1 MMLDRRLGSVCE
13 PKQLAMDSRL
23 ENNDG
28 KEEEDAVNAK
38 KGRKNQKLW
47 LITVKD
53 YELDPNVVSTDV
65 VTMPKANAAV

>member
-1 MMLDRRLGSVCE
+1 
-13 PKQLAMDSRL
+13 MDSRL

-28 KEEEDAVNAK
+28 KEEDAVNAK